1 MSGPISAR
9 LSGNRL
15 HLQHGPID
23 LIIQAFGDVQA
34 VELAYHA
41 AVDVFVDVLPGLVQ
55 ELPRLRQ
62 SGEGPFKGPIA
73 QRMAR
78 ACRPFARS
86 QFITPMAAVAGSVAD
101 HMLQA
106 MVTVAPLTRAYVN
119 NGGDIAL
126 YLEPGQAM
134 DIGIIDTVQ
143 APKAVAMATI
153 QSTSAVRGIATS
165 GQGGRS
171 FSLGIADSVTVLAH
185 SAAAADAAAT
195 LIANAVTWDHPAIRR
210 QPANELD
217 PDSDLGD
224 RLVTTAVG
232 ALPPAVCAGALAQGA
247 ILARRYHQAGLIDSA
262 YLSLQG
268 QSRIVGPLPQSKY
281 LEEVSA

>member
-1 MSGPISAR
+1 MPGPISAR
-9 LSGNRL
+9 LPGNRL

-23 LIIQAFGDVQA
+23 LIIQAFGEVQA

-41 AVDVFVDVLPGLVQ
+41 SVDVFVDVLPGLVQ

-62 SGEGPFKGPIA
+62 SGQGQFKGVIA

-86 QFITPMAAVAGSVAD
+86 QFITPMASVAGSVAD
-101 HMLQA
+101 HMLHA
-106 MVTVAPLTRAYVN
+106 MVTVAPLKRAYVN

-126 YLEPGQAM
+126 YLAPGQSM
-134 DIGIIDTVQ
+134 DIGIIDIVQ
-143 APKAVAMATI
+143 APKAVAMARI
-153 QSTSAVRGIATS
+153 DSTSAVRGIATS

-185 SAAAADAAAT
+185 SAATADAAAT
-195 LIANAVTWDHPAIRR
+195 LIANAVTWDHPAICR
-210 QPANELD
+210 QPANSLD

-232 ALPPAVCAGALAQGA
+232 TLPPTVCAGALAHGTTVAQ
-247 ILARRYHQAGLIDSA
+247 RYYQAGLIESA

-268 QSRIVGPLPQSKY
+268 QSRIVGPLPQSEF